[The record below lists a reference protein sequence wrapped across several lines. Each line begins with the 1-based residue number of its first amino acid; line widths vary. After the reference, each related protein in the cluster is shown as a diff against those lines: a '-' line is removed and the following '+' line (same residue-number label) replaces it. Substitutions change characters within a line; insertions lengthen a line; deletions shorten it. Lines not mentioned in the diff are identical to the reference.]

1 MKRSFLLYFA
11 LVSAAWGQATWG
23 QVDPNDIV
31 RKSIENCERDWRAS
45 MSWAWTQT
53 DISMADSK
61 KEVTVT
67 EMVPLAGTP
76 FERLI
81 MKDGHPLTPEERRKE
96 DRKFEKALS
105 QRENEPASER
115 EARIRKYEN
124 ERAFIKDIPEA
135 YSFSLLGEDN
145 VEGRAAWLIRMTPRA
160 GFVPAAPHAALLEHF
175 EGKLW
180 IDKED
185 FQWIKA
191 DARAIETVSI
201 GWIVARIGPGAH
213 FTFEQT
219 RVANGLWMPKR
230 LTVAG
235 LVRVMMVYGKSLNE
249 EVMYSGYHL
258 EKQLQAGTH

>member
-1 MKRSFLLYFA
+1 MKRSVVLSFI
-11 LVSAAWGQATWG
+11 LVSGAWG

-53 DISMADSK
+53 DVSLSDEK
-61 KEVTVT
+61 KEATVT
-67 EMVPLAGTP
+67 EMVPLGGTP

-81 MKDGHPLTPEERRKE
+81 MKDGHRLTPEEQRKE
-96 DRKFEKALS
+96 DRRFERALS
-105 QRENEPASER
+105 QRENEPAAER

-124 ERAFIKDIPEA
+124 ERAFIRDIPEA
-135 YSFSLLGEDN
+135 YHFNLLGEEN
-145 VEGRAAWLIRMTPRA
+145 IEGRAAWVIRMTPRQ
-160 GFVPAAPHAALLEHF
+160 GFVPTAPHAAMLEHF
-175 EGKLW
+175 EGTLW

-185 FQWIKA
+185 LQWIKA
-191 DARAIETVSI
+191 DARAIDTVSI
-201 GWIVARIGPGAH
+201 GWIVARIEPGTH

-219 RVANGLWMPKR
+219 RVANGLWMPKK
-230 LTVAG
+230 LTVTG

-249 EVMYSGYHL
+249 EVVYSGYHL